1 MNKIKKSS
9 GPKKFFWLKL
19 RENFF
24 DEKLHKYIRSL
35 PSGDTLLIAYLKMQ
49 LKSLRTE
56 GFIKYDQI
64 LPSSEEELAMIL
76 DEDVNTIKLLLGA
89 LEKAKAIEI
98 MDDGSIYML
107 AMQELIGTEG
117 SSAERVRNFRARQ
130 KQKMLQCNGNVT
142 KCNTEIEIESES
154 ELDIEPED
162 GLIDINNYLNN
173 IDFVQ
178 NIYSDYNE
186 LFKNLQIYFDDPSV
200 LPTSVANQIKLYQ
213 IAVKELYDN
222 NQLEL
227 LSRAS
232 LPIFEKVF
240 GNIIKAKN
248 IESYEQYYFTS
259 LINELIKIYKED
271 KKDDKT

>member
-154 ELDIEPED
+154 ESESELDIEPED

-178 NIYSDYNE
+178 NINSDYNE
-186 LFKNLQIYFDDPSV
+186 VFKNLRIYFDDTCL
-200 LPTSVANQIKLYQ
+200 LPPSVANQIKLYQ
-213 IAVKELYDN
+213 IAVKKLYDR
-222 NQLEL
+222 NQFDL
-227 LSRAS
+227 LCKAS

-240 GNIIKAKN
+240 GNVIKQQDITN
-248 IESYEQYYFTS
+248 IEEYYIAS
-259 LINELIKIYKED
+259 LTNELIKSGG
-271 KKDDKT
+271 

>member
-9 GPKKFFWLKL
+9 DQKKFFWLKL

-142 KCNTEIEIESES
+142 ECNTEIEIESE
-154 ELDIEPED
+154 LDIEQELKD
-162 GLIDINNYLNN
+162 RLIDINNYLNN

-178 NIYSDYNE
+178 NINSDYSE
-186 LFKNLQIYFDDPSV
+186 VFKNLHIYYDDTSV

-213 IAVKELYDN
+213 IAIKELVDAEQFQLLN
-222 NQLEL
+222 NITLETM
-227 LSRAS
+227 
-232 LPIFEKVF
+232 EKVF
-240 GNIIKAKN
+240 GNVIKQKYIKN
-248 IESYEQYYFTS
+248 FEEYYITS
-259 LINELIKIYKED
+259 LKNEVER
-271 KKDDKT
+271 KTI